1 LKKSRP
7 DESPSVTVRRAA
19 MNLLARREQS
29 FQELLQKLTQK
40 YPELDKD
47 EIILPA
53 LERLREENLQS
64 DARFLESYVRY
75 RSSRGNGP
83 LKITMELQQKGIN
96 QRESES
102 EVYSPD
108 YDWIALCR
116 EAMDKK
122 FDAEAEMTRAERDK
136 CYRILAQRGFDSEQI
151 RVVMKEK

>member
-1 LKKSRP
+1 LKKSRS

-47 EIILPA
+47 KIILPA
-53 LERLREENLQS
+53 LERLREDNLQS

-75 RSSRGNGP
+75 RSLRGNGP

-96 QRESES
+96 QHESES
-102 EVYSPD
+102 EVYSQD
-108 YDWIALCR
+108 YDWISLCR

-122 FDAEAEMTRAERDK
+122 FDPEAEMARAEKDK
-136 CYRILAQRGFDSEQI
+136 CYRFLAQRGFESEQI
-151 RVVMKEK
+151 RAVMKGK

>member
-1 LKKSRP
+1 MKKSRS

-53 LERLREENLQS
+53 LERLREDNLQS

-75 RSSRGNGP
+75 RSLRGNGP

-96 QRESES
+96 QHESES
-102 EVYSPD
+102 EVYSQD
-108 YDWIALCR
+108 YDWISLCR

-122 FDAEAEMTRAERDK
+122 FDPEAEMVRAEKDK
-136 CYRILAQRGFDSEQI
+136 CYRFLAQRGFESEQI
-151 RVVMKEK
+151 RAVMKGK

>member
-1 LKKSRP
+1 MKKSRS

-53 LERLREENLQS
+53 LKRLREDNLQS

-75 RSSRGNGP
+75 RSLRGNGP

-96 QRESES
+96 QHESES
-102 EVYSPD
+102 EVYSQD
-108 YDWIALCR
+108 YDWISLCR

-122 FDAEAEMTRAERDK
+122 FDPEAEMARAEKDK
-136 CYRILAQRGFDSEQI
+136 CYRFLAQRGFESEQI
-151 RVVMKEK
+151 RAVMKGK